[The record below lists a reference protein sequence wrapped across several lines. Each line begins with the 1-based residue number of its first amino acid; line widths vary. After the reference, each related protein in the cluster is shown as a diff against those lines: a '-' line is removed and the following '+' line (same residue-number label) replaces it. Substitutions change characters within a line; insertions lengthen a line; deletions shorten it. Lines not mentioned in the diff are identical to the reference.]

1 MARAF
6 AGNKRTPAIRIDR
19 NSDPQAVENGAK
31 ARRKK
36 KEQNRRVQHVRE
48 GLTLLRQRRN
58 RE

>member
-36 KEQNRRVQHVRE
+36 RSRTDAYNTYAR
-48 GLTLLRQRRN
+48 G
-58 RE
+58 